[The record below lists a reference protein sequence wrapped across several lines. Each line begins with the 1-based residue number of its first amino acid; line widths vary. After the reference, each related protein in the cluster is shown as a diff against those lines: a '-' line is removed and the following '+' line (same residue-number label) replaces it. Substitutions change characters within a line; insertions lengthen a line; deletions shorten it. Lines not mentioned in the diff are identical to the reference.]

1 MCSSDLAPKYLGATQ
16 LSENS
21 VSVKTIPN
29 PFGSKVRF
37 MINAPKA
44 GNGSLELYNVQGQKV
59 KTIYS
64 GYINAGTNF
73 FDLTLPERRRAELI
87 YVLKMDDKSVSGKMI
102 QINDA
107 K

>member
-1 MCSSDLAPKYLGATQ
+1 
-16 LSENS
+16 
-21 VSVKTIPN
+21 
-29 PFGSKVRF
+29 